1 MVRPVNSQDDLRAQI
16 VRSMVLMSV
25 IGINVA
31 GVLVIG
37 VFLGQLVDT
46 RLGSGPWGLLIGIV
60 LGLVGGGF
68 STFRLIRQFMR

>member
-1 MVRPVNSQDDLRAQI
+1 MNSQDDLRAQI
-16 VRSMVLMSV
+16 ARSMVLMTA

-37 VFLGQLVDT
+37 IFLGHLVDT
-46 RLGSGPWGLLIGIV
+46 RLGSGPWGLLVGIV

-68 STFRLIRQFMR
+68 SAFRLIQQFLR